1 IDDKKLEEQINKI
14 KKKAKNLFDNG
25 DYLAALKLFK
35 NMADHLLKIDRKK
48 EAEFFSRKYEQIKK
62 LTEQRK
68 ESLKLLTRAKFSKDI
83 VQVISIYNEVIEI
96 SKELN
101 DFDGIEMYKAKLNE
115 FTKSHKIST
124 SELELKIMVLEEQA
138 EKLEK
143 TYLYGAASDLYEKCE
158 KISLLLIKLGKED
171 EEPNVLKFRKKKE
184 NLRTIISKEE

>member
-1 IDDKKLEEQINKI
+1 
-14 KKKAKNLFDNG
+14 
-25 DYLAALKLFK
+25 
-35 NMADHLLKIDRKK
+35 MKIDRKK

-138 EKLEK
+138 AKLEK
-143 TYLYGAASDLYEKCE
+143 TYLYGAASDIYEKCE

-171 EEPNVLKFRKKKE
+171 EESNVLKFRKKKE